1 MTDYIS
7 ATIGVDLG
15 DKYSDYCIVDQESG
29 DIEASGRVRSTSA
42 GFERLLSHHP
52 DARVVLETGTH
63 SPWVS
68 RIAEAHCAEVYV
80 ANAREMGIIYK
91 QDRKSDRTDAERLAR
106 FGRLDPQLLR
116 PIRHRGEEAQQD
128 LLTIR
133 SRAAL
138 VSARTTLVNC
148 IRGQVKASSFRLPS
162 VSTRALRQAS
172 LGDLPRALREA
183 LAPMVA
189 AVESLTEQIKAYD
202 RRIDALAKKYTA
214 SEQLTQVI
222 GVGNLTAVAF
232 LLVLADPDRFEKSR
246 DVGAYLGLV
255 PRRDQSGETDKQLRI
270 TKAGDRML
278 RTLLVQCA
286 HYILGRNGP
295 PCDLKRHGERIA
307 ARGGAIAK
315 RKAVIAV
322 ARKLACLLHALW
334 RTGEIYEPNR
344 HLAASVPAATP
355 VPAS

>member
-1 MTDYIS
+1 MPSAWRALDAWTRSCFDPS
-7 ATIGVDLG
+7 AT
-15 DKYSDYCIVDQESG
+15 
-29 DIEASGRVRSTSA
+29 A
-42 GFERLLSHHP
+42 
-52 DARVVLETGTH
+52 AR
-63 SPWVS
+63 
-68 RIAEAHCAEVYV
+68 
-80 ANAREMGIIYK
+80 
-91 QDRKSDRTDAERLAR
+91 
-106 FGRLDPQLLR
+106 
-116 PIRHRGEEAQQD
+116 EAQQD

-344 HLAASVPAATP
+344 HLAASVPCRHARSCQLTRTHHYP
-355 VPAS
+355 STRRSIDLPHTGLQTRINVPSRVRVTAHFPLAP